1 MCTFLL
7 QVITAWK
14 DQVPMF
20 TQSYYMKKKSNLTPF
35 IAHEIKKMKEKGI
48 TNVLTKRHVMPEPNC
63 KPPNTKGTSLGMEKF
78 ASLFVFYINCCIV
91 SLIILVMENV
101 FKPSKVNFCSESIL
115 FKKYSD
121 KTELKLK
128 FEALEKEIKE
138 LGANKAMILLN
149 DVKLLMK

>member
-48 TNVLTKRHVMPEPNC
+48 TNVLTKRHIMPEPNC
-63 KPPNTKGTSLGMEKF
+63 EPPSSKGVSLGMEKF

-91 SLIILVMENV
+91 SLITLRFRINVVPRLLILEG
-101 FKPSKVNFCSESIL
+101 FSHHHAP
-115 FKKYSD
+115 YSGHHD
-121 KTELKLK
+121 YY
-128 FEALEKEIKE
+128 FQPF
-138 LGANKAMILLN
+138 LN
-149 DVKLLMK
+149 H

>member
-1 MCTFLL
+1 M
-7 QVITAWK
+7 TAWK
-14 DQVPMF
+14 AQIPLF
-20 TQSYYMKKKSNLTPF
+20 TQGYYMKKRSNLTPF
-35 IAHEIKKMKEKGI
+35 IANQIKKMKEKGI
-48 TNVLTKRHVMPEPNC
+48 TSILSKRHVRPEPNC
-63 KPPNTKGTSLGMEKF
+63 KPQNSKGNSLGMEKF

-101 FKPSKVNFCSESIL
+101 FKPSKSNFCSESIL